1 MKKKDEIFQQA
12 SQMFQEKGYLATS
25 MRELAAN
32 VGLEPSSLYSHLSSK
47 EEILRKICFE
57 TADQFMDGMKQVLK
71 SNEPTIDKLR
81 SLISLHIRIA
91 IQNKTAVTVFNDEWR
106 NLSEPHLSDFLALR
120 KEYEEGFLRVIRAG
134 IHEKILKLHDPNVL
148 MNVIVNSVNWLH
160 YWHNDNKNIGI
171 ASLERQFHS
180 ILLSGI
186 LSIR

>member
-1 MKKKDEIFQQA
+1 MKKKDQIFLQA

-32 VGLEPSSLYSHLSSK
+32 VGLEPSSLYSHLRSK

-57 TADQFMDGMKQVLK
+57 TADQFMDGLNTIRF
-71 SNEPTIDKLR
+71 SNEPTLDKLR

-91 IQNKTAVTVFNDEWR
+91 INNKTAVTVFNDEWR
-106 NLSEPHLSDFLALR
+106 NLSEPHLSEFLTLR
-120 KEYEEGFLRVIRAG
+120 KEYETGFLKIIQAG
-134 IHEKILKLHDPNVL
+134 IDEKILKLHDPYIIMNVL
-148 MNVIVNSVNWLH
+148 FNAINWIH
-160 YWHNDNKNIGI
+160 YWHNESKNVDQI
-171 ASLERQFHS
+171 SLEQQIQS